1 MPAKRGPRTGF
12 LRAAT
17 ALVAL
22 AALASCSSD
31 GDANDP
37 ADTTGSPNSTGSTES
52 SSGPVRLP
60 PVPDGF
66 DYQIGGAYTPPSGVE
81 IVARD
86 RGAKPARGLYNICY
100 VNAFQAQPDELDD
113 WPDDLL
119 LRDKKGEVVI
129 DADWDEALL
138 DIGTPAKRKR
148 VAARVDRWIDG
159 CADKGFDA
167 VEPDNYDSY
176 TRSDGLLNADDAV
189 SFIKLLSQ
197 RAHAQGLAIAQ
208 KNTVELADRRSGAGL
223 DFAVVEE
230 CGAYDECGAYADA
243 FDDKVVVVEYTDKGM
258 KKALA
263 GFGDRLSIVRRDLQV
278 STPDSDDYIRETG

>member
-1 MPAKRGPRTGF
+1 MPANRGPRTGF
-12 LRAAT
+12 LRAAA
-17 ALVAL
+17 ALVTL
-22 AALASCSSD
+22 AALASCSPD
-31 GDANDP
+31 GDTKDP
-37 ADTTGSPNSTGSTES
+37 ADTTGSPTSTKS

-66 DYQIGGAYTPPSGVE
+66 DYQIGGAYTPPSGVG

-86 RGAKPARGLYNICY
+86 RTADPAPGLYNICY
-100 VNAFQAQPDELDD
+100 VNGFQAQPDEQDD

-119 LRDKKGEVVI
+119 LRDERGEVVI

-148 VAARVDRWIDG
+148 VAARVDQWIDG
-159 CADKGFDA
+159 CAKKGFDA

-176 TRSDGLLNADDAV
+176 TRSDGLLTADDAV
-189 SFIKLLSQ
+189 SFIKLLSE
-197 RAHAQGLAIAQ
+197 RAHARGLAIAQ
-208 KNTVELADRRSGAGL
+208 KNTVELADRRGRAGL

-243 FDDKVVVVEYTDKGM
+243 FDDRAVVVEYTDKGF

-278 STPDSDDYIRETG
+278 STPDSDDYVRETG

>member
-1 MPAKRGPRTGF
+1 MPAKRAPRTGF
-12 LRAAT
+12 LRAAA

-22 AALASCSSD
+22 AALTSCSSD
-31 GDANDP
+31 KDTKDP
-37 ADTTGSPNSTGSTES
+37 ADPAGSTKP

-66 DYQIGGAYTPPSGVE
+66 DYQIGGAYPPPSSVG

-86 RGAKPARGLYNICY
+86 RTADPARGLYNICY
-100 VNAFQAQPDELDD
+100 VNAFQAQPDEQDD

-119 LRDKKGEVVI
+119 LRDKEGEVVI

-148 VAARVDRWIDG
+148 VAARVDQWIDG

-176 TRSDGLLNADDAV
+176 TRSDGLLDPDDAV

-208 KNTVELADRRSGAGL
+208 KNTVELADRRNRAGL

-278 STPDSDDYIRETG
+278 SIPDSDDYIRETG